1 MQWRLEVER
10 VGPRLRTNL
19 AADQRDWRQHLET
32 AHASTQALGS
42 SWPEAKAVLTKLG
55 AEVGRCVLCAASWHV
70 GGTIRI
76 ATDRKH
82 PSIHCMSGHQR
93 LVSKGNL
100 CTKCLSG
107 ACLQDNSH
115 CAIPLPC
122 RKV

>member
-55 AEVGRCVLCAASWHV
+55 AEVGSCVQCAVSWHV
-70 GGTIRI
+70 GRI
-76 ATDRKH
+76 D
-82 PSIHCMSGHQR
+82 GQ
-93 LVSKGNL
+93 
-100 CTKCLSG
+100 
-107 ACLQDNSH
+107 
-115 CAIPLPC
+115 
-122 RKV
+122 